1 MDALER
7 GYLASITFGFRT
19 DTHILESYTLE
30 IEPDRHPDQNET
42 VARVRLGGTDLPPRR
57 PAPAPEGRPAGGSTP
72 TLATARDE
80 LIHLVAALDSAT
92 SQLARVPSA
101 RRFFCELRYHPHT
114 PLSYEPPLFRPS
126 LRARGEETTVEEHN
140 ADTTIRG
147 RGRGRG
153 EEDLGI
159 DQPVGHVSTPFQTGR
174 IAMMV
179 LREGASAPEPESEAN
194 AEAKAEAKAKA
205 KATAKIKTNAKAETK
220 AKAREKEKEKKGV
233 STIPV
238 RSVPK
243 TTMKLR
249 KAKGTTTTKKRR
261 KMGMTTTT
269 TTTTTK
275 RKKKKKKM
283 MMMKRRRKDTRAPER
298 RERECRD
305 CGTTST
311 PQWRGG
317 PEGAR
322 TLCNACGVRW
332 RKSQG
337 GGDR

>member
-19 DTHILESYTLE
+19 DTHILESYTLA

-42 VARVRLGGTDLPPRR
+42 VARVGLGGTDLPPRR

-174 IAMMV
+174 ISMMV
-179 LREGASAPEPESEAN
+179 LREGVLAPEPESEA
-194 AEAKAEAKAKA
+194 KAEA
-205 KATAKIKTNAKAETK
+205 K
-220 AKAREKEKEKKGV
+220 AKAREKEKEKKEV
-233 STIPV
+233 STKPV

-243 TTMKLR
+243 TTMNLR

-275 RKKKKKKM
+275 R
-283 MMMKRRRKDTRAPER
+283 
-298 RERECRD
+298 
-305 CGTTST
+305 TTT
-311 PQWRGG
+311 NKTATTTTTTKTTTG
-317 PEGAR
+317 
-322 TLCNACGVRW
+322 NN
-332 RKSQG
+332 
-337 GGDR
+337 DDD